1 MRRVFRK
8 DTLEKGKF
16 EAKKI
21 RWDELCMFVEV
32 EQF

>member
-1 MRRVFRK
+1 MRWVFRT
-8 DTLEKGKF
+8 DTLDKGKS

-21 RWDELCMFVEV
+21 RWDELCVFVEV

>member
-1 MRRVFRK
+1 MRRGFRK
-8 DTLEKGKF
+8 DTLEKGKY
-16 EAKKI
+16 ESKKI